1 MGELIFECSFIKIRA
16 TVGDAKSQS
25 QGETEEAAARFRS
38 DHIRCFPEGNGSQA
52 EYPPVGAAQL
62 SFRSREVILA
72 CSIVVR
78 NKLKAA
84 SLPCRRKDH
93 RQRAPTSDQP
103 QCGCNG
109 LPDVTNS

>member
-1 MGELIFECSFIKIRA
+1 MSLIFECSSIKIRA

-38 DHIRCFPEGNGSQA
+38 DRIRCFPEGNGSQA
-52 EYPPVGAAQL
+52 EHPPVGAAQL

-84 SLPCRRKDH
+84 SLPCRRKITGSEPH
-93 RQRAPTSDQP
+93 ERSTAMQ
-103 QCGCNG
+103 CNG